1 MNKVRV
7 KTDQLTP
14 GMKLGEPITN
24 ANGVVIMP
32 SGIRLTPMFIARIRK
47 WNIDTIDVYA
57 EKKADAAATSDPD
70 ETASAA
76 EPASDPEQTRDTKVL
91 SDRLSTEQ
99 ADFARTLA
107 LEISRT
113 FVNVK
118 NDPLMMQLRTVA
130 IKRLVYHG
138 RNGVV
143 NLMRRHDG
151 GEHEEPAHGS

>member
-1 MNKVRV
+1 MSKVRV
-7 KTDQLTP
+7 RTDQLTP

-24 ANGVVIMP
+24 ANGVTIMP

-47 WNIDTIDVYA
+47 WNIDAIDVLQ
-57 EKKADAAATSDPD
+57 ETKAAATSDAGEATTEVGP
-70 ETASAA
+70 EA
-76 EPASDPEQTRDTKVL
+76 EAQSSQNTRQL
-91 SDRLSTEQ
+91 SDRLSNEQ
-99 ADFARTLA
+99 ADFARTVA

-143 NLMRRHDG
+143 NLMRRHGSVD
-151 GEHEEPAHGS
+151 EEPAHGS